1 MLQNP
6 KNRNS
11 TGLLTSLCVLAFA
24 TAAHVSTARAQNAAA
39 TNDVT
44 TGAVTA
50 AATASAAP
58 AVAVPAAIAVPE
70 ANTSAVSSESSQS
83 AEKSERASSEP
94 VVPLR
99 PVHVQPN
106 TRSEQSAHPGRP
118 YFIEFRAR
126 SAYNYGHTFVVH
138 GRVGEPLARKNVV
151 GLHPAG
157 DSGPWVIGHFF
168 PVPSETGW
176 SDGDIGYNDSYIIAK
191 YRVYLTEAEYR
202 VLVSKMRQMQ
212 ASSPVW
218 HAALYNCNAFTGD
231 IAKFLGLQAPFHWL
245 MPKDY
250 INGIK
255 QMAGGR
261 QELPSAWLE
270 RVNPHAAAEQS
281 RMLAAARHQH
291 QMEAAQD
298 AHQTEQ
304 APEQTAAAPANAKP
318 AAASSRKQQAAAR
331 SNRAAAPQRANDEV
345 PSFATAQ

>member
-11 TGLLTSLCVLAFA
+11 SGLLTSLCVLAFA
-24 TAAHVSTARAQNAAA
+24 TAAHVSTARAQDAAA
-39 TNDVT
+39 TTDVT
-44 TGAVTA
+44 TGAAV
-50 AATASAAP
+50 TASAAS
-58 AVAVPAAIAVPE
+58 ASAAPSAE
-70 ANTSAVSSESSQS
+70 ATTTIMSESSES
-83 AEKSERASSEP
+83 AERTERATSEP

-106 TRSEQSAHPGRP
+106 TRSEQSLHPGRP

-138 GRVGEPLARKNVV
+138 GRVGEALTRKSVV

-157 DSGPWVIGHFF
+157 DSGPWMLGHFI

-191 YRVYLTEAEYR
+191 YRIYLTEAEYR
-202 VLVSKMRQMQ
+202 ILLAQMRKMQ

-218 HAALYNCNAFTGD
+218 HAAIYNCNAFTGD
-231 IAKFLGLQAPFHWL
+231 IAKFLGLQAPLHLL
-245 MPKDY
+245 MPKEY

-270 RVNPHAAAEQS
+270 RMNPRLAAEQAHA
-281 RMLAAARHQH
+281 LVAARHQ
-291 QMEAAQD
+291 AAQ
-298 AHQTEQ
+298 AAQEAREQ
-304 APEQTAAAPANAKP
+304 PQSAPQSVAAPTSANPATANPKP
-318 AAASSRKQQAAAR
+318 ASSRREHAAVGP
-331 SNRAAAPQRANDEV
+331 RAAAQPANDGV
-345 PSFATAQ
+345 PSYAAAQ

>member
-11 TGLLTSLCVLAFA
+11 SGLLASLWVLAFA
-24 TAAHVSTARAQNAAA
+24 TAAHVSTARALDAAA
-39 TNDVT
+39 TTDVT
-44 TGAVTA
+44 TGAAVSASA
-50 AATASAAP
+50 ASASAAP
-58 AVAVPAAIAVPE
+58 
-70 ANTSAVSSESSQS
+70 SAEPTTTIMSESSES
-83 AEKSERASSEP
+83 AERTERATSEP

-106 TRSEQSAHPGRP
+106 TRSEQSLHPGRP

-138 GRVGEPLARKNVV
+138 GRVGEALTRKSVV

-157 DSGPWVIGHFF
+157 DSGPWMLGHFI

-176 SDGDIGYNDSYIIAK
+176 SDGDIGYNDTYIIAK
-191 YRVYLTEAEYR
+191 YRIYLTEAEYR
-202 VLVSKMRQMQ
+202 ILLGQMRKMQ

-218 HAALYNCNAFTGD
+218 HAAIYNCNAFTGD
-231 IAKFLGLQAPFHWL
+231 IAKFLGLQAPLHLL
-245 MPKDY
+245 MPKEY

-270 RVNPHAAAEQS
+270 RMNPRLAAEQAHA
-281 RMLAAARHQH
+281 LVAARHQ
-291 QMEAAQD
+291 QQKEAAQ
-298 AHQTEQ
+298 AAQEAREQ
-304 APEQTAAAPANAKP
+304 PQSAQPSAAAPTSANPATANPKP
-318 AAASSRKQQAAAR
+318 ASAGSRKEQAAV
-331 SNRAAAPQRANDEV
+331 SPRAAAQPPADGV
-345 PSFATAQ
+345 PSYATAQ